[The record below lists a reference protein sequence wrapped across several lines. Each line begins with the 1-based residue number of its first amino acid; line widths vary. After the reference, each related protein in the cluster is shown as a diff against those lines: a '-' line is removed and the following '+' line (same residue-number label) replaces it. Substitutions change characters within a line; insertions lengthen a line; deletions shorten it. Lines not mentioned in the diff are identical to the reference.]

1 MLTAIADA
9 GSEDASEGMYKR
21 ARIVRNALPTG
32 SGSEVLLRS
41 AYYLG
46 RLYHVSRFLV
56 LTKPAKRGLAQV
68 IVRRPFGK
76 FDLYN
81 ELGFEPDAVFHFF
94 GSNCPLGA
102 SLFLRQIREGADVGC
117 QWLHPGHDFAPYMVH
132 KACANFPGIE
142 QIVPW

>member
-46 RLYHVSRFLV
+46 RLSYHVSRFLV
-56 LTKPAKRGLAQV
+56 LANPDKRGMAQV
-68 IVRRPFGK
+68 IVRCPFGK
-76 FDLYN
+76 FDL
-81 ELGFEPDAVFHFF
+81 D
-94 GSNCPLGA
+94 
-102 SLFLRQIREGADVGC
+102 D
-117 QWLHPGHDFAPYMVH
+117 
-132 KACANFPGIE
+132 
-142 QIVPW
+142 